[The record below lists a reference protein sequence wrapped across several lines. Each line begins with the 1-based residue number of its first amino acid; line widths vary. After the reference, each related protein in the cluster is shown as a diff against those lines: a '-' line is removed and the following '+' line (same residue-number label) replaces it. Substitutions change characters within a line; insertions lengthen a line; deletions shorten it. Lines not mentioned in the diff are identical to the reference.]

1 MEYSIV
7 IRTVGKAG
15 EKYQRLLES
24 IKKLN
29 IQPLEILV
37 VLPEGYDK
45 PKERLG
51 NEIFIYSAKGM
62 VQQRIEGGK
71 FAKGEYILFL
81 DDDVEFERDFIEQI
95 SKPIQEGK
103 ADVSV
108 PSQFSMLPPAKGI
121 RKIIPMLTLSACPT
135 IFHKD
140 MYVKILSSGGW
151 SYYRYNPKAVGEYL
165 KTESAAGICCFTKKS
180 TFLAINFEDELW
192 LQDVRYPLW
201 EDQVMFYKFCK
212 KGFRVV
218 CVTGVYFLHLDAG
231 AISENRN
238 IEAAYANSRNK
249 YIFWHRFLYEP
260 ETNIAKKMQKIIAFK
275 YSISLNKILML
286 LGSIKNYNKREEL
299 KNYNL
304 GYKDGKNKVKSVE
317 YRKLD
322 KV

>member
-7 IRTVGKAG
+7 IRTVGKAQ
-15 EKYQRLLES
+15 EKYQRLLDS
-24 IKKLN
+24 IQKLN
-29 IQPLEILV
+29 IQPVEILV
-37 VLPEGYDK
+37 VLPKGYEK

-51 NEIFIYSAKGM
+51 YETFVYSEKGM
-62 VQQRIEGGK
+62 VQQRIEGGQL
-71 FAKGEYILFL
+71 ANGEYILFL
-81 DDDVEFERDFIEQI
+81 DDDVEFDSDFIEQI
-95 SKPIQEGK
+95 SEPILKNK

-108 PSQFSMLPPAKGI
+108 PPQFSMLPPEKGI
-121 RKIIPMLTLSACPT
+121 RKMIPMLTLSACPT
-135 IFHKD
+135 VLHKD
-140 MYVKILSSGGW
+140 MYVKILNSGGW
-151 SYYRYNPKAVGEYL
+151 AYHRFNSNVEKYL
-165 KTESAAGICCFTKKS
+165 QTESAAGICCFTKKS

-212 KGFRVV
+212 RGFRVV

-260 ETNIAKKMQKIIAFK
+260 ETSIVKRMQKLIAFK
-275 YSISLNKILML
+275 YSIFSNKMLML
-286 LGSIKNYNKREEL
+286 LGGIKNHNKREEL
-299 KNYNL
+299 KKYNL
-304 GYKDGKNKVKSVE
+304 GYKDGKKKVKSVE

>member
-7 IRTVGKAG
+7 IRTVGKAQ
-15 EKYQRLLES
+15 EKYQRLLDS
-24 IKKLN
+24 IQKLN
-29 IQPLEILV
+29 IQPIEILV
-37 VLPEGYDK
+37 VLPKGYEK

-51 NEIFIYSAKGM
+51 YETFVYSEKGM

-71 FAKGEYILFL
+71 LAKGEYILFL
-81 DDDVEFERDFIEQI
+81 DDDVEFDSDFIEQI
-95 SKPIQEGK
+95 SEPILKNK

-108 PSQFSMLPPAKGI
+108 PPQFSMLPPKKGI
-121 RKIIPMLTLSACPT
+121 RKMIPMLTLSACPT
-135 IFHKD
+135 ILHKD
-140 MYVKILSSGGW
+140 MYVKILNSGGW
-151 SYYRYNPKAVGEYL
+151 AYHRFNSNVEKYL
-165 KTESAAGICCFTKKS
+165 QTESAAGICCFTKKS

-212 KGFRVV
+212 RGFRVV

-260 ETNIAKKMQKIIAFK
+260 ETSIVKRMQKLIAFK
-275 YSISLNKILML
+275 YSIFSNKMLML
-286 LGSIKNYNKREEL
+286 LGSIKNHNKREEL
-299 KNYNL
+299 KKYNL
-304 GYKDGKNKVKSVE
+304 GYKDGKKKVKSVE

>member
-15 EKYQRLLES
+15 EKYQKLLDS

-29 IQPLEILV
+29 VQPAEVLV
-37 VLPEGYDK
+37 VLPKGYEK

-51 NEIFIYSAKGM
+51 DEKFVYSEKGM
-62 VQQRIEGGK
+62 VQQRIAGGRL
-71 FAKGEYILFL
+71 AKGEYLLFL
-81 DDDVEFERDFIEQI
+81 DDDVEFEGDFIEQI
-95 SKPIQEGK
+95 SKPLREGT

-108 PSQFSMLPPAKGI
+108 QSQFSMLPPKKGV

-151 SYYRYNPKAVGEYL
+151 SYHRYDSKCVGKYL

-212 KGFRVV
+212 MGFRVV

-231 AISENRN
+231 ATSENRN

-249 YIFWHRFLYEP
+249 YIFWHRFLYET
-260 ETNIAKKMQKIIAFK
+260 ETNILKKIQKIVAFK
-275 YSISLNKILML
+275 YSIISSKLIMMISSVK
-286 LGSIKNYNKREEL
+286 SYNKKEEY
-299 KNYNL
+299 KKYNL
-304 GYKDGKNKVKSVE
+304 GLKDGKQKIKSAE
-317 YRKLD
+317 YRKLNRI
-322 KV
+322 